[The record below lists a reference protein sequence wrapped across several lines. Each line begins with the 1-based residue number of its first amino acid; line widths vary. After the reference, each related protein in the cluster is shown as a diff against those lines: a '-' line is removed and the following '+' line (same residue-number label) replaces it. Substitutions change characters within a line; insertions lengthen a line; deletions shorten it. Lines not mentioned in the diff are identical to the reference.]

1 MVNKELL
8 KEIRFT
14 VICSLCLDII
24 LVAVAAAF
32 TPFTD
37 ALAGAL
43 FGTLLLAAD
52 LFFIS
57 LTVHSV
63 VRGAVRGRNGTAK
76 MISQYILRLLFLGAG
91 LYAALAIPHMN
102 FICAAVP
109 LLYPKV
115 IFPAKALFIKKK
127 EG

>member
-32 TPFTD
+32 IPIPD

-76 MISQYILRLLFLGAG
+76 MVSQYMLRLIFLGAG
-91 LYAALAIPHMN
+91 LYAALEIPHVN

-115 IFPAKALFIKKK
+115 IFPAKAIFTKK

>member
-1 MVNKELL
+1 MANKELM
-8 KEIRFT
+8 KEIRFA

-24 LVAVAAAF
+24 LVAVASAF
-32 TPFTD
+32 TPFIG
-37 ALAGAL
+37 ALTGAL
-43 FGTLLLAAD
+43 FGTLLLACD

-63 VRGAVRGRNGTAK
+63 VRGAVGGKNGTAV

-91 LYAALAIPHMN
+91 LFAAVEIPFMN

-109 LLYPKV
+109 LLYPKI
-115 IFPAKALFIKKK
+115 IFPLKAIFEKK

>member
-8 KEIRFT
+8 KEIRLT
-14 VICSLCLDII
+14 VLCSLCLDII
-24 LVAVAAAF
+24 LTAAAAF
-32 TPFTD
+32 FIPVTD

-43 FGTLLLAAD
+43 LGTVLLAAD

-63 VRGAVRGRNGTAK
+63 VRGAVRGKNGTAK
-76 MISQYILRLLFLGAG
+76 MVSQYMLRLLFLGAG
-91 LYAALAIPHMN
+91 LYAALEIPHVN

-115 IFPAKALFIKKK
+115 IFPAKAIFTKK

>member
-32 TPFTD
+32 TPFSD

-76 MISQYILRLLFLGAG
+76 MVSQYMLRLIFLGAG
-91 LYAALAIPHMN
+91 LYAALEIPHVN
-102 FICAAVP
+102 FICAAIP

-115 IFPAKALFIKKK
+115 IFPAKAIFTKK